1 MCAETATNQSF
12 AFVAVKPYCNKS
24 PHRSVMAG
32 LRCLFEPKTVS
43 GLNTPSAMG
52 DCCSAGLW
60 YNDAHFKSGDA
71 LQVLPKLMLP
81 IVENKSLLPAITEQI
96 VASYQEDSATHH
108 LDHCPLPRYSDVI
121 DVLED
126 LKEILYPGY
135 RNRDCLQFS
144 NVVYHVGGIVDRLY
158 DRLVILCERAVCHG
172 QGSRDI
178 CTTEKRSAIEQ
189 TAHQKTLEFLQQIP
203 DIRKMLAKDVE
214 AAYAGDPACTSL
226 DEVIFCYP
234 GLEAIT
240 IYRLAH
246 ALYKLRIP
254 LIPRIMTEWAHS
266 KTGIDIHPGAVI
278 GEYFFIDHGTG
289 IVIGGTAV
297 LGNWVKLYQGVT
309 LGAVS
314 FPKDE
319 AGELVRNTKRHPTV
333 EDNVV
338 IYANATILGGH
349 TVIGRDSVIGSSV
362 WLTASVPSGTTV
374 TIEKPGLRIRNANP

>member
-1 MCAETATNQSF
+1 
-12 AFVAVKPYCNKS
+12 
-24 PHRSVMAG
+24 
-32 LRCLFEPKTVS
+32 
-43 GLNTPSAMG
+43 
-52 DCCSAGLW
+52 
-60 YNDAHFKSGDA
+60 
-71 LQVLPKLMLP
+71 MLP
-81 IVENKSLLPAITEQI
+81 IFENESYLPDITGQI
-96 VASYQEDSATHH
+96 VASYKNGGTTHH
-108 LDHCPLPRYSDVI
+108 LDHCPLPRYSVVV

-135 RNRDCLQFS
+135 RNRDSLHSS

-158 DRLVILCERAVCHG
+158 DRLTGLCERAICHG
-172 QGSRDI
+172 QDSNDT
-178 CTTEKRSAIEQ
+178 CTPEKRSVIEE
-189 TAHQKTLEFLQQIP
+189 TARQKTLTFLRQIS
-203 DIRKMLAKDVE
+203 DIRKILAKDVE

-246 ALYKLRIP
+246 VLHDLQIP
-254 LIPRIMTEWAHS
+254 LIPRMMTEWAHS

-289 IVIGGTAV
+289 IVIGGTAI

-319 AGELVRNTKRHPTV
+319 TGELVRNTKRHPTI

-338 IYANATILGGH
+338 IYANATILGGK
-349 TVIGRDSVIGSSV
+349 TVIGKDSVIGSSV
-362 WLTASVPSGTTV
+362 WLTSSVPPGTTV
-374 TIEKPGLRIRNANP
+374 VIEAPALRIRNTGRIVDSHDSAMI